1 MMGETKFSSSRLGK
15 LPALSS
21 IRDEPEKDKKMGV
34 WKRGGGN
41 VFSEEKRGRL
51 SCSDEN

>member
-21 IRDEPEKDKKMGV
+21 IRDEPEKDKK
-34 WKRGGGN
+34 KEGGGEC
-41 VFSEEKRGRL
+41 VLRREERKTFLFR
-51 SCSDEN
+51 